1 MKKLPLALLCTLVTL
16 IAFCPVVRA
25 QSGSSLDQGPVVSRG
40 RAPQDAGIARLI
52 DGLVPAQLAENRIPG
67 AAVVVVKDGTPVFAK
82 GYGVADVASRRPV
95 DPASTAFFLGSTSK
109 LFTATAVMQLVRAGR
124 LNLDRDVN
132 RYLTTFKI
140 KNTYPGRPVTLR
152 HLLTYTAG
160 FDEHTLG
167 LADRDP
173 DDVVSLGRSVEE
185 WQPKRVRPPGTRV
198 AYDNY
203 GIALAGF
210 LVEIASKQPFAD
222 YVRDHVLSPVGMSG
236 TSSALPHPAALD
248 ARLAKGYRPSGTGF
262 TAESGQYGPWT
273 PSGTG
278 PAATPADMGRFMIAQ
293 LGDAPALGGAAVTR
307 PLRSRQYTQIDGM
320 PGMGFTFEER
330 PRNGHPRYYKDGDVP
345 GFHNVLALMP
355 EQRAGVYVVYNGD
368 GADGNANWLAQRV
381 ANAITD
387 HFTPATRAQPLAAPA
402 AKAPGDA
409 ARFAGTYRPN
419 RTSNSDLTRF
429 NSLIV
434 NIKVSA
440 GKDGT
445 LTTTGVSP
453 DPAKETQHWSP
464 VRQGLFIEKG
474 GQNRLAFD
482 GETLVTSANPAESY
496 QRLAW
501 YDEPSL
507 HLTLLIGGALAFV
520 IAFFTFPALAL
531 VRGLRHRPAHP
542 LPARLTRA
550 LAWLAAALTTFFLV
564 ALSMVMSDGNAT
576 MEAVVLGSP
585 RLMVL
590 PYIATASF
598 VATLPLAAAL
608 VGAWWKN
615 WWRLPGRIGLTLLV
629 LLSVPYFKLCITY
642 HLLALPFPTT

>member
-16 IAFCPVVRA
+16 IAFCPAVRA
-25 QSGSSLDQGPVVSRG
+25 QSRSSPDQGPAVSQGRG
-40 RAPQDAGIARLI
+40 SRNGDIARLI
-52 DGLVPAQLAENRIPG
+52 DGLVPAQLAENKIPG
-67 AAVVVVKDGTPVFAK
+67 AAVVVVKDGAQVFAK

-95 DPASTAFFLGSTSK
+95 DPASTAFFLGSTTK

-124 LNLDRDVN
+124 LSLDQDVN

-140 KNTYPGRPVTLR
+140 ENTYPGRPVTLR

-167 LADRDP
+167 LAERDP
-173 DDVVSLGRSVEE
+173 NDVVSLGRSVEE
-185 WQPKRVRPPGTRV
+185 WQPERVRPPGTRV

-210 LVEIASKQPFAD
+210 LVEAASKQPFAD
-222 YVRDHVLSPVGMSG
+222 YVREHVLSPVGMSG
-236 TSSALPHPAALD
+236 TSVALPHPAAFA

-262 TAESGQYGPWT
+262 TAERGQYGPWT

-293 LGDAPALGGAAVTR
+293 LGDDPALGGAAVTR
-307 PLRSRQYTQIDGM
+307 PLRSRQYTQIDPM

-368 GADGNANWLAQRV
+368 GANGDANWLAQRV
-381 ANAITD
+381 ANAVTD
-387 HFTPATRAQPLAAPA
+387 HYAPAARAQPVAAPA
-402 AKAPGDA
+402 TKAPGDA
-409 ARFAGTYRPN
+409 TRYSGTYRAN

-453 DPAKETQHWSP
+453 DPAKKTQHWNQ

-474 GQNRLAFD
+474 GQDRLAFD
-482 GETLVTSANPAESY
+482 GETLVASANPAESY

-507 HLTLLIGGALAFV
+507 HLTLLIGGAFAFI
-520 IAFFTFPALAL
+520 IAFFAFPVLAL

-550 LAWLAAALTTFFLV
+550 QAWLAAALTTVFLV
-564 ALSMVMSDGNAT
+564 AMALAMSDGNAL

-585 RLMVL
+585 HLTVL

-598 VATLPLAAAL
+598 VAALPLPVAL

-615 WWRLPGRIGLTLLV
+615 WWRLPGRIAFTLLV
-629 LLSVPYFKLCITY
+629 LLSVPFFKLCVTY